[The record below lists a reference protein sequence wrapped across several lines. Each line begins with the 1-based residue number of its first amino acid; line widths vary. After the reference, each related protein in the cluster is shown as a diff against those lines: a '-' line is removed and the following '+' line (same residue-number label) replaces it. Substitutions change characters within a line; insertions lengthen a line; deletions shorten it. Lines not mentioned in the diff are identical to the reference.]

1 MSLIIRHIVCGNLK
15 CSFDNQSKVK
25 MMVERIKRYRDKIN
39 VILERREHIREWIGE
54 SGAEEFI
61 HDEKTKL
68 AVYKA
73 YQEIVESCM
82 DIIAMVC
89 TDEKI
94 APKDDYT
101 NIENLKFIDKRMK
114 GVLIEANG
122 LRNRLVHRYNQLD
135 DLIAFVGI
143 GELLPKLEEFVEMIE
158 QWLQKTLKEG

>member
-1 MSLIIRHIVCGNLK
+1 MK
-15 CSFDNQSKVK
+15 
-25 MMVERIKRYRDKIN
+25 VERIKRYKDKIN
-39 VILERREHIREWIGE
+39 VILERGAHIREWVGE

-73 YQEIVESCM
+73 FQEIVESCM
-82 DIIAMVC
+82 DILAMVC

-94 APKDDYT
+94 VPKDDYT

-114 GVLIEANG
+114 EVLIEANG
-122 LRNRLVHRYNQLD
+122 LRNRLVHRYNQVD

-143 GELLPKLEEFVEMIE
+143 EELVPRLEEFMGIID
-158 QWLQKTLKEG
+158 QWLQKLLKEG